1 MDVLVIGAGPAGL
14 MAAEVLAS
22 RGRQVTIFDS
32 KPSFGRKFLMAGK
45 SGLNITKEESFNDF
59 MANFKDDREKLE
71 PILQTFGPEKI
82 KDWVLGLGQEIFVGS
97 TGRVFPKSMKASP
110 LLRAWLQRLNEFG
123 VKFETNHKFIDWKDH
138 FVFDTGKGIKSF
150 KPKTVILALGGSSW
164 AKLGSDGKWDKIL
177 KSKDIDLNQFKPA
190 NVGVQIKW
198 SKFMNKYFGEPL
210 KNIKIS
216 SGKLTSRGEALI
228 TKSGLEGGGVYEVS
242 TALREGGYF
251 EIDLFPDF
259 GVKYISNLLS
269 KPRQKNSI
277 GNHLRKTLNLSGAR
291 MALVNEA
298 LHPIQS
304 DLNKL
309 AHSLKNLKV
318 NYLAAQPI
326 DQAISTSGGVAFSAL
341 DNKLMLRKAPQVFCV
356 GEMIDW
362 DAPTGGYLLT
372 ACISTGYWVGLNA

>member
-138 FVFDTGKGIKSF
+138 FVFDTGTGIKSF

-177 KSKDIDLNQFKPA
+177 KSK
-190 NVGVQIKW
+190 
-198 SKFMNKYFGEPL
+198 
-210 KNIKIS
+210 
-216 SGKLTSRGEALI
+216 
-228 TKSGLEGGGVYEVS
+228 
-242 TALREGGYF
+242 
-251 EIDLFPDF
+251 
-259 GVKYISNLLS
+259 YI
-269 KPRQKNSI
+269 
-277 GNHLRKTLNLSGAR
+277 
-291 MALVNEA
+291 
-298 LHPIQS
+298 
-304 DLNKL
+304 
-309 AHSLKNLKV
+309 
-318 NYLAAQPI
+318 
-326 DQAISTSGGVAFSAL
+326 
-341 DNKLMLRKAPQVFCV
+341 
-356 GEMIDW
+356 
-362 DAPTGGYLLT
+362 
-372 ACISTGYWVGLNA
+372 